1 MSDMTMSKY
10 PSHQGKVISQGKE
23 TKEGVALG
31 LEISA
36 CQIKGNGVTIC
47 PALEETHLGNNPI
60 YKPKKV
66 FGWKSQITGKTSS
79 KMASTRVWE
88 VSFSDLGQ
96 PVSF

>member
-1 MSDMTMSKY
+1 MIDVTVSKFS
-10 PSHQGKVISQGKE
+10 SHHGKIRLQGKE
-23 TKEGVALG
+23 AKEGIALG

-36 CQIKGNGVTIC
+36 YQIQGNGVTTR

-66 FGWKSQITGKTSS
+66 FGRKSQITRKTSN
-79 KMASTRVWE
+79 KMASPRFWE

-96 PVSF
+96 PVNF